1 MIRYGHGRENSTVLS
16 PEKCS
21 LSAAVKILDHALC
34 PGRSQQTKISPN
46 RRKKLFSSLLFVD
59 IETCCAPAVFAN
71 KKNPDEQYNH
81 CNDDHQRPE
90 SYGIASGVL
99 ERRPKWS

>member
-21 LSAAVKILDHALC
+21 LSAAVKILDHAPL
-34 PGRSQQTKISPN
+34 PGAISADENKP
-46 RRKKLFSSLLFVD
+46 KSSLKLFSSLPPVD

-71 KKNPDEQYNH
+71 KKNPDQQCNH
-81 CNDDHQRPE
+81 RNDDHQRPE
-90 SYGIASGVL
+90 SYGIASGFL